1 MRLVL
6 ASLLVA
12 ACCGA
17 AAAQQQTEASGE
29 AGPQTMGALVA
40 QGYEI
45 KAAAPNAG
53 KFVVWVQKGE
63 HAYACDFATVRNA
76 RCEEIK

>member
-1 MRLVL
+1 MKLIL
-6 ASLLVA
+6 ASLVVVSF
-12 ACCGA
+12 CGA
-17 AAAQQQTEASGE
+17 AAAQQKTESSGE
-29 AGPQTMGALVA
+29 AGPQTIGALIA

>member
-1 MRLVL
+1 LRFTL
-6 ASLLVA
+6 ASLLVL

-17 AAAQQQTEASGE
+17 AVAQQQTEASGQ
-29 AGPQTMGALVA
+29 AGPLTMAALVA